1 MDITAL
7 LASAAAGKST
17 GAGSL
22 LRSTTDG
29 GADFAAALRQAGTGG
44 KDTSLKGLALLA
56 KASQSKAAKQDGD
69 TPSLT
74 PLTVSD
80 LLASTA
86 RKTAPDTGK
95 TSTGDASDNDDTTD
109 DDKKTTSTPAAS
121 GDLAAIAAVVNALH
135 DVTPTTAGD
144 ATVHGSDDSHAQT
157 ASAPLTQAVDANTL
171 AENAA
176 TTGATAHTSQPS
188 QPADDKTA
196 AGKTSV
202 SAMNGLSRHQ
212 LHQALTQSAG
222 QTPLQ
227 AGNGAASPSNVATVI
242 VETAA
247 STAKAADTT
256 TSTGQAGTQGSDS
269 GFSLLAGQAAATQTA
284 PATPTAAT
292 TAATV
297 ATLPVAVG
305 TAPWQQQLGEQ
316 LLRFTQRGDHQ
327 IQLHLHPRE
336 LGPLQISLHISDNS
350 AQAQFF
356 SAHGQVR
363 DAVQQAIPQLRE
375 ALAGQGIALGEA
387 QVGQQQQQQQQAF
400 SGDRQPSASPLSGV
414 AEHDDIQPATA
425 VRATRPTSANGNVDI
440 YA

>member
-1 MDITAL
+1 MDIAAL

-22 LRSTTDG
+22 IRSTTDG
-29 GADFAAALRQAGTGG
+29 GADFATALRQASAGG
-44 KDTSLKGLALLA
+44 KDSSLKGLALLA

-69 TPSLT
+69 TPALA
-74 PLTVSD
+74 PLAVSD

-86 RKTAPDTGK
+86 QKTTTDTSK
-95 TSTGDASDNDDTTD
+95 TSTGDASDNDATD
-109 DDKKTTSTPAAS
+109 DDKKAALTPAAN
-121 GDLAAIAAVVNALH
+121 GDLAAIAAAVNSLH
-135 DVTPTTAGD
+135 DAAPTTTGD
-144 ATVHGSDDSHAQT
+144 ATAHGGDDSHAQA
-157 ASAPLTQAVDANTL
+157 ASTPLTQAVDASTL
-171 AENAA
+171 AENAAA
-176 TTGATAHTSQPS
+176 TTGATAHAG
-188 QPADDKTA
+188 QPAGDKTA
-196 AGKTSV
+196 AGQTST
-202 SAMNGLSRHQ
+202 SAAGGLSRHQ
-212 LHQALTQSAG
+212 LHQALAQSTG
-222 QTPLQ
+222 QAPLQ
-227 AGNGAASPSNVATVI
+227 AGNGTTPPANVATVI
-242 VETAA
+242 VETATGTA
-247 STAKAADTT
+247 DAAVSTP
-256 TSTGQAGTQGSDS
+256 GQASAQGNDA
-269 GFSLLAGQAAATQTA
+269 GFTLLAGPAATAQTA
-284 PATPTAAT
+284 PATPAAAT
-292 TAATV
+292 TTTV
-297 ATLPVAVG
+297 ATLPAAVG

-336 LGPLQISLHISDNS
+336 LGPLQISLHLSDNS

-400 SGDRQPSASPLSGV
+400 SGNRQPSASPLSGV

-425 VRATRPTSANGNVDI
+425 VRATRPVSGDGNVDV